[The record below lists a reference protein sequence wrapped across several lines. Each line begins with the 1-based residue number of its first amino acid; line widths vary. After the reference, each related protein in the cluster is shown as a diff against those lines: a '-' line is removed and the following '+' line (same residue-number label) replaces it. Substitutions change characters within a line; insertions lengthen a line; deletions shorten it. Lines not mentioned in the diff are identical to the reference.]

1 MLFYWP
7 FSNMFCSMNQHEAG
21 PSRSAMTH
29 GSLQVVMGNN
39 ASRMKQS
46 RLSFAKKPQPE
57 ATRI

>member
-1 MLFYWP
+1 MI
-7 FSNMFCSMNQHEAG
+7 
-21 PSRSAMTH
+21 H